1 MTQAVL
7 ETKSIN
13 SREIEEFIATAIKK
27 AGVKNEK
34 ELSRFIPVSSGGY
47 IHHFT
52 LKKMKKKQPQE
63 LKALI
68 EKHVINPQTLH
79 KVAPKTRAP
88 RGSRKRRDQIS
99 FSRDQLERMLQMA
112 RQAGDKDMVAAL
124 SPKRP
129 LVSYKRELI
138 ASIRHNRIELEL
150 WNAYI
155 EANNAQQA
163 SSNSPYQANS

>member
-13 SREIEEFIATAIKK
+13 SGEIDDFIAKAIKK

-52 LKKMKKKQPQE
+52 LKRMKKKQTQE

-68 EKHVINPQTLH
+68 EKHVMNPQTLQ
-79 KVAPKTRAP
+79 KVAPKSRAP
-88 RGSRKRRDQIS
+88 RGSRKHRDPIS
-99 FSRDQLERMLQMA
+99 FSRAQLERMLQMA
-112 RQAGDKDMVAAL
+112 RQAGDKEMVAAL

-129 LVSYKRELI
+129 LALCKRELI
-138 ASIRHNRIELEL
+138 ASIRRNCIELEL

-155 EANNAQQA
+155 EAINAQLA
-163 SSNSPYQANS
+163 FSNSAFQVNS